1 MKRLMEWI
9 SRLQSGLTNVVFPN
23 VCLACGERV
32 LKEGQH
38 ICSFCLNKRFAI
50 ALSKDKM
57 SSAGIIL
64 PRDVKNQQALWE
76 FDRGGILQQLI
87 HHLKYQQLMDVGIQL
102 GTVFARKIKG
112 RTKVQSILD
121 TSETVM
127 LPVPLHYLKFRR
139 RGFNQAFTI
148 AQGMQSIL
156 SIPICSIKAVVRRTN
171 TPSQTGLSLE
181 ERQENMRD
189 VFKIRRGHEISEKS
203 VIIVDDVFT
212 TGSTSFEL
220 AKTVAKAGASSV
232 MIWTIAQA

>member
-1 MKRLMEWI
+1 MSHLIDWIGRL
-9 SRLQSGLTNVVFPN
+9 RTGLANVVFPN

-38 ICSFCLNKRFAI
+38 ICSFCLDKRFAL

-57 SSAGIIL
+57 SSAGVIL
-64 PRDVKNQQALWE
+64 PQSVKLQQALWE
-76 FDRGGILQQLI
+76 FDRGGVLQRLI
-87 HHLKYQQLMDVGIQL
+87 HHLKYQQLMDVGVQL
-102 GTVFARKIKG
+102 GEVFARKIKDHC
-112 RTKVQSILD
+112 QIHSILD
-121 TSETVM
+121 TSEAVL

-148 AQGMQSIL
+148 AQGMKSIL
-156 SIPICSIKAVVRRTN
+156 DIPICSIKAVVRRNN
-171 TPSQTGLSLE
+171 TPSQTGLSLQ

-189 VFKIRRGHEISEKS
+189 VFKVRREHEISKKV

-212 TGSTSFEL
+212 TGATSFEL
-220 AKTVAKAGASSV
+220 AKTVTKAGATSV